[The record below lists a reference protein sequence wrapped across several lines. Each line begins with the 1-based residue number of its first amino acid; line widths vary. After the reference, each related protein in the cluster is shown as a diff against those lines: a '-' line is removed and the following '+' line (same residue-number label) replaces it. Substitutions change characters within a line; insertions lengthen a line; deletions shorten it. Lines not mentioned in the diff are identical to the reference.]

1 MSIKKA
7 KKSTI
12 TNYMMEQIEMGESV
26 VVKTKECFALSEAT
40 IYKYLEELL
49 RNNKITRVKRG
60 KYKLVMSRNVF
71 TLENKSLSEDM
82 IFDQIVA
89 PNIAELGNEVKKIWS
104 YGFTEMMNNA
114 IEHSESDKIKCV
126 IVKNE
131 ISVMIVIIDEGV
143 GIFEKIR
150 KYYGYNSPEDAI
162 IELFKGKLTT
172 DASNHTGEGIYF
184 TSRIM
189 DWFCIISAE
198 KIFSHDNC
206 TESVSDIETLD
217 LDGINKAGTHVFM
230 KLANNSKKK
239 LREVFDEFADEDEGG
254 FNKTM
259 IQIKNIFGNK
269 FPVSRSQ
276 ARRLCNRFEKF
287 KEIILDFDD
296 VEEIGQG
303 FADEL
308 FSKFEMKNSN
318 IIITIINAN
327 KEVNKMIN
335 HARNTIR

>member
-7 KKSTI
+7 KKSVI
-12 TNYMMEQIEMGESV
+12 INYMMEQIEAGGSV
-26 VVKTKECFALSEAT
+26 VVKTKECFDLSEAT
-40 IYKYLEELL
+40 IYKYLKELL
-49 RNNKITRVKRG
+49 SNEKIIRVKKG
-60 KYKLVMSRNVF
+60 KYKLEASREF
-71 TLENKSLSEDM
+71 HILENKSLSED
-82 IFDQIVA
+82 IVFDQIVA
-89 PNIAELGNEVKKIWS
+89 PNITELGNEVKKIWS

-114 IEHSESDKIKCV
+114 IEHSGSDTIKC
-126 IVKNE
+126 IILKNE
-131 ISVMIVIIDEGV
+131 ISIMIAIIDEGV
-143 GIFEKIR
+143 GIFEKI
-150 KYYGYNSPEDAI
+150 KNYYGYSSLEDAI
-162 IELFKGKLTT
+162 AELFKGKLTT
-172 DASNHTGEGIYF
+172 DASNHTGEGIFF

-189 DWFCIISAE
+189 DWFCIISSE
-198 KIFSHDNC
+198 KVFNHDNC
-206 TESVSDIETLD
+206 TESIDDIETLG
-217 LDGINKAGTHVFM
+217 LGGINKNGTHVFM

-239 LREVFDEFADEDEGG
+239 LREVFDEFADEDAGG

-318 IIITIINAN
+318 TIITIINAN
-327 KEVNKMIN
+327 EEVNKMIN
-335 HARNTIR
+335 HARHTI